1 MSDLNAIYAQ
11 MRSLVIFRDLLSDP
25 VIQRFMNMLEAEDSV
40 SFTATCADFEAGLY
54 EVTDNWSDYLLHAV
68 MNSENVAVRMK
79 AEGRT
84 SDRIEETLRR
94 ELKVLGQAASLT
106 PSDFSLLSPAVFA
119 GWNNS
124 PCDLESVYEARLG
137 EVAQKGYGIFADYH
151 VFTLSQA
158 GLEPVAYPDPQRLSE
173 LPGYEPE
180 RKKIVANVQALLEGK
195 PAVNM
200 LLYGDAG
207 TGKSSTIKALANE
220 YADRGL
226 RLVEVRKNQL
236 YQIPSLLE
244 HLASMPLK
252 FMIFIDDLS
261 FSSNDDN
268 FAALKAILEG
278 SVSHPA
284 GNTIIAA
291 TSNRRHLVK
300 ESVSDRFLDDLHEND
315 TRQEL
320 LSLSARFGL
329 IVTFQKPDRNRY
341 LYIVQELV
349 KEYGVEIEEEELTS
363 KAETYAIRAG
373 GRSPR
378 VARQFVEQLK
388 SGVL

>member
-261 FSSNDDN
+261 FSYNDDN